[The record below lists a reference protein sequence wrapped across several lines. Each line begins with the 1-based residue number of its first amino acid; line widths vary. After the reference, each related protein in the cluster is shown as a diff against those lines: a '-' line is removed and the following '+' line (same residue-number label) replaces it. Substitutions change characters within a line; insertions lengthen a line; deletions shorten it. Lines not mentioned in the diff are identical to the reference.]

1 MFALFVTRFL
11 EAWLTHIT
19 FQFEAFQL
27 HHSPTLP
34 FLHPPTFLSKL
45 RVATNQAPI
54 NSGSS
59 STSPPAPEKGHSPLL
74 LLGLLTLAARHVP
87 ALVAHHAPALPS
99 PAHVSEFYAS
109 ALKYRL
115 HNDDDTS
122 HGAPGESGSAFATPS
137 LEKTQAILMLAVHEW
152 GMCRGSEAYVWLGVA
167 IRMGGV
173 LGLSWD
179 DVEEDASI
187 WANPFIT
194 LTLAGNKESD
204 TSPSAKRRKLDTSGT
219 RPTSGG
225 AKASGKEFIEKEVR
239 RRTFWAAFM
248 LDRSLSSG
256 RLRPSGISLAEAARV
271 QLPCEERGFLF
282 GEGVRTGYLSV
293 DGFDK
298 KEDRNGSDGK
308 LGRWEVGDEEGI
320 LARVVRITEIWGRVQ
335 EWACAGGR
343 RYVSRSLVGIHH

>member
-1 MFALFVTRFL
+1 MAN
-11 EAWLTHIT
+11 
-19 FQFEAFQL
+19 
-27 HHSPTLP
+27 P
-34 FLHPPTFLSKL
+34 
-45 RVATNQAPI
+45 AP
-54 NSGSS
+54 NNGGSS
-59 STSPPAPEKGHSPLL
+59 SPPPEKGHSPLL

-87 ALVAHHAPALPS
+87 PLVAHHAPALSS
-99 PAHVSEFYAS
+99 PANVSEFYAS

-122 HGAPGESGSAFATPS
+122 HGAPGETSAFATPS

-179 DVEEDASI
+179 DVEEDASV

-194 LTLAGNKESD
+194 HSIAGNKESD
-204 TSPSAKRRKLDTSGT
+204 ASPSAKRRKLDSS
-219 RPTSGG
+219 RPSSGG
-225 AKASGKEFIEKEVR
+225 GGGKASGKEFIEKEVR

-256 RLRPSGISLAEAARV
+256 RLRPSGISLTEAARV

-282 GEGVRTGYLSV
+282 GEGVRTGYLSI

-343 RYVSRSLVGIHH
+343 RYVVRSLMKIHS